1 MSWPKS
7 PEIEFIRMK
16 TLVKAEIFLVG
27 KAFERCRIG
36 EKKIPPPIPTKPAKK
51 PTSKLTMEVTIL
63 PKDVSNHLEGNNTS
77 FCLNS
82 IRPPESSNTAP
93 KTAVK
98 DSLLMV
104 VFPPNQ
110 AKGMDIMIA
119 YIVNF
124 QGIKPCL

>member
-1 MSWPKS
+1 M
-7 PEIEFIRMK
+7 EFIRIK
-16 TLVKAEIFLVG
+16 ILAKAEIFFVG

-110 AKGMDIMIA
+110 AKGIDIMIA